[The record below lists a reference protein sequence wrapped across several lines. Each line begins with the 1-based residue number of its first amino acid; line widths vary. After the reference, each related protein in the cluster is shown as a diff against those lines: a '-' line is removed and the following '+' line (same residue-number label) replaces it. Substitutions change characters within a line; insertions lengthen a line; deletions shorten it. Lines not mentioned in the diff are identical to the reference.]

1 MEALSPLS
9 SRHSSRSSRRS
20 FPNLNHLSLAP
31 LSSHFPIDDD
41 GYDESSNVQLPPRSS
56 YIQGKSAPSTP
67 CILASN
73 SKPPRPKIKKQSYA
87 HESYFPPVQ
96 GLAPRAPLPKAKSAS
111 SIATHR
117 QDAAAPLHGRALS
130 PPRIRG
136 DDEWLHR
143 AGVVIAAETRE
154 YKGQSWLTSR
164 ESSTS
169 LVRGAEEDDEE
180 DGTTAIGDG
189 EGRVSQRPSRP
200 GSRVASARQSRRGS
214 RTGSRVDFAA
224 LTSPRTPG
232 ARAAAEELLAEDAA
246 LAMEPDFVLKDD
258 RRRGVDDLDEEEE
271 EAEVERLAR
280 VRGSGLGGF
289 VDRLVGWPLFDVDE
303 DSEDDPTA
311 VGGAADD
318 EVDASTGNA
327 EARRLARVRVRR
339 EALARTADGSAA
351 ATVAVVEPPRME
363 EQGGWNDVA
372 WLLSVASKVML

>member
-20 FPNLNHLSLAP
+20 FPNLTHLSLAP

-41 GYDESSNVQLPPRSS
+41 GYDEHADVQLPPKSS

-73 SKPPRPKIKKQSYA
+73 SKPPRPRIKKQSYA

-96 GLAPRAPLPKAKSAS
+96 DAAPRAPLTKAKSANAIS
-111 SIATHR
+111 VPRR
-117 QDAAAPLHGRALS
+117 QDAATPLHGHALS

-154 YKGQSWLTSR
+154 YKGQGWLASR

-169 LVRGAEEDDEE
+169 LVRAGEADDDYDGAID
-180 DGTTAIGDG
+180 
-189 EGRVSQRPSRP
+189 EGRASQRTSRP
-200 GSRVASARQSRRGS
+200 GSRVASARPSRRGS
-214 RTGSRVDFAA
+214 RAGSKADFAT
-224 LTSPRTPG
+224 LTAVRAHAPREAT
-232 ARAAAEELLAEDAA
+232 EELLAEDAA

-258 RRRGVDDLDEEEE
+258 RWRGGGDDDGDDEGEE

-280 VRGSGLGGF
+280 ARGSGLGGL
-289 VDRLVGWPLFDVDE
+289 VGHLVGWPLFDVDE
-303 DSEDDPTA
+303 DSEDDPA
-311 VGGAADD
+311 AGGDAADND
-318 EVDASTGNA
+318 EGADA
-327 EARRLARVRVRR
+327 EARRLARVRRRR
-339 EALARTADGSAA
+339 EALARAAEGSAS
-351 ATVAVVEPPRME
+351 ATASVVVVEPPRME
-363 EQGGWNDVA
+363 DEGGWNDVT
-372 WLLSVASKVML
+372 WLLSVASKVIL